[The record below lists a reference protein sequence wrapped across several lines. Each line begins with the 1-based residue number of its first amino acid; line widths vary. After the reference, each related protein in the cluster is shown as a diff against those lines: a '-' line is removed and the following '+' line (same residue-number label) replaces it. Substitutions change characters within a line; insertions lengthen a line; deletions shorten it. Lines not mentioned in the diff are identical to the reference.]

1 MSDPGA
7 PCEVHVLVPRL
18 GGGEVLVQEESIGQP
33 ALPVVRLPG
42 EAGERPGSIFD
53 GVRRSSTAFDGLLGI
68 QAVEVDE
75 RWRTTLAL
83 VEAEVAEVAPAG
95 YAWAP
100 ADVVLATTR
109 PEPVRAALERSLCA
123 AATPAGEGSAPWFVP
138 GWRARTAAWMGDRL
152 AARGRSMTEEPR
164 VVHAGPVSVVLRAE
178 TATGPVFHKATVRHF
193 AQEAT
198 ILEALGRG
206 TPGWVPEVLAV
217 DPSVGSLM
225 APMGGRE
232 LADDPPETWD
242 RGLRRLAELQVAWAS
257 RTPELL
263 AAGAPARGLRALAG
277 WVEAMEGVFDAL
289 VRLEPDAWLAWP
301 DLAAGL
307 CARILSLAASPIAE
321 TRVHGDLHPG
331 NVQVD
336 GDEVRV
342 FDWSDGAIAHPFVDL
357 AVFLRHLPTPA
368 ERRRMVDAYLEPWS
382 AGYERAALERAVADA
397 PAVGAVYQ
405 VVTYLALVPALDPR
419 DRWQYADAPPRW
431 LRAALRPLE
440 VAPAGST

>member
-7 PCEVHVLVPRL
+7 SCVVHVLVPRV
-18 GGGEVLVQEESIGQP
+18 GGGAVLVREGSVGRP

-42 EAGERPGSIFD
+42 EAGGRSSLIFD
-53 GVRRSSTAFDGLLGI
+53 GIRSSTGFDGLLGI

-75 RWRTTLAL
+75 KWRTTLAL
-83 VEAEVAEVAPAG
+83 VEAEVTDVAPAG

-100 ADVVLATTR
+100 ADAVLATTR
-109 PEPVRAALERSLCA
+109 PAPVRAALERSLGA
-123 AATPAGEGSAPWFVP
+123 AATPSGEESAPWFVP
-138 GWRARTAAWMGDRL
+138 GWRTRTAAWMGERL
-152 AARGRSMTEEPR
+152 AALGRSMTEEPR
-164 VVHAGPVSVVLRAE
+164 VVHAGPPSVVLRAE
-178 TATGPVFHKATVRHF
+178 TAAGPVFHKVAVRHF

-198 ILEALGRG
+198 ILQALGRR

-217 DPSVGSLM
+217 DPSIGSLM

-263 AAGAPARGLRALAG
+263 AAGAPARGLRALAAR
-277 WVEAMEGVFDAL
+277 VETMESVFRAL
-289 VRLEPDAWLAWP
+289 VRLEPDAWARWP
-301 DLAAGL
+301 DLVAEL
-307 CARILSLAASPIAE
+307 CVQILSLDASPLPE
-321 TRVHGDLHPG
+321 TLVHGDLHPG

-336 GDEVRV
+336 GEEVRI
-342 FDWSDGAIAHPFVDL
+342 FDWSDGAISHPFVDL
-357 AVFLRHLPTPA
+357 AEFLRHLPTPA
-368 ERRRMVDAYLEPWS
+368 ERRRAVDGYLEPWS

-405 VVTYLALVPALDPR
+405 VANYLALIPALDPR
-419 DRWQYADAPPRW
+419 DRWQYVNGPPRW
-431 LRAALRPLE
+431 LRRALQPLE
-440 VAPAGST
+440 VAPAGTA

>member
-18 GGGEVLVQEESIGQP
+18 GGGEVLVRAGSIGQP

-42 EAGERPGSIFD
+42 MAGERSSSVFD
-53 GVRRSSTAFDGLLGI
+53 GVRSSTPFAWLLGI

-75 RWRTTLAL
+75 RWHISLAL
-83 VEAEVAEVAPAG
+83 VEAEAVAVAPAG

-100 ADVVLATTR
+100 ADAVLTATR
-109 PEPVRAALERSLCA
+109 PEPVRMALERSLLA
-123 AATPAGEGSAPWFVP
+123 AATPQGDGSAPWFVP
-138 GWRARTAAWMGDRL
+138 DWRARTSRWIGDRL
-152 AARGRSMTEEPR
+152 AARGRTMTEQPR

-178 TATGPVFHKATVRHF
+178 TATGPVFHKASLPHF

-217 DPSVGSLM
+217 DPAVGSLM

-232 LADDPPETWD
+232 LANDPAPTWG
-242 RGLRRLAELQVAWAS
+242 RGLRRLAELQVAWAG
-257 RTPELL
+257 RTSELL
-263 AAGAPARGLRALAG
+263 AAGAPARGLRALAAR
-277 WVEAMEGVFDAL
+277 VEAMESVFDAL
-289 VRLEPDAWLAWP
+289 VRLEPDAWRAWS

-307 CARILSLAASPIAE
+307 CERILSLDGSPIP
-321 TRVHGDLHPG
+321 TTLVHGDLHPG

-336 GDEVRV
+336 GEEVRV
-342 FDWSDGAIAHPFVDL
+342 FDWSDGAISHPFVDL
-357 AVFLRHLPTPA
+357 AVYLRELPTPA

-382 AGYERAALERAVADA
+382 AGYERAALERAAVVA

-405 VVTYLALVPALDPR
+405 VATHLALVPALDPR
-419 DRWQYADAPPRW
+419 DRWQYEHAAPRW

-440 VAPAGST
+440 VAAPRST